1 MEVSSHG
8 LDMHRVDCT
17 RFAVGL
23 FTNLSQDHLD
33 YHGSMENYFAAK
45 SRLFSHILQTQVEP
59 PPLAVINWDDRWGQ
73 QLCSQVN
80 GPLLRYGLAADAE
93 IRADKVQ
100 CDSSGVKALLHTP
113 EGQLEVHSA
122 MIGRLNLYN
131 LLAATSVAVG
141 LGMPLEAIR
150 NGEQSLVR
158 VPGRLEAVPSDLGFQ
173 VLVDYAHTPDA
184 LQKAL
189 DSLRELE
196 FRKII
201 CVFGCGGDRDRSKRP
216 LMGEAAARRADLL
229 VITSDNPRSEVPDTI
244 MADIEAGVRTQ
255 GLPLFSSLAQCG
267 DNCRRGYTLVVDRS
281 EAIRVAIEHAQEG
294 DVVYIGGKGHENY
307 QILGNK
313 RIDFDDRLVAAQAL
327 EERKKKEAGGSWQ

>member
-1 MEVSSHG
+1 M
-8 LDMHRVDCT
+8 
-17 RFAVGL
+17 
-23 FTNLSQDHLD
+23 
-33 YHGSMENYFAAK
+33 
-45 SRLFSHILQTQVEP
+45 
-59 PPLAVINWDDRWGQ
+59 
-73 QLCSQVN
+73 
-80 GPLLRYGLAADAE
+80 
-93 IRADKVQ
+93 
-100 CDSSGVKALLHTP
+100 
-113 EGQLEVHSA
+113 
-122 MIGRLNLYN
+122 
-131 LLAATSVAVG
+131 AATSVAVG

-150 NGEQSLVR
+150 DGEQSLVR
-158 VPGRLEAVPSDLGFQ
+158 VPGRLEPVPSDLGFQ

-229 VITSDNPRSEVPDTI
+229 VITSDNPRSEVPEAI

-255 GLPLFSSLAQCG
+255 GLPLLSSLAQCG
-267 DNCRRGYTLVVDRS
+267 DNCRRGYTLVVERS
-281 EAIRVAIEHAQEG
+281 EAIRMAIEHAHEG

-307 QILGNK
+307 QILGSK

-327 EERKKKEAGGSWQ
+327 EKRKEREAASSKR